1 MVQLLHTLRQQ
12 LFTKKVPVAEIVIQQ
27 PVFDSKYKT
36 ILEYRY
42 NENYSEM
49 VNWIDFHSNG
59 SVDIKYDGDFQS
71 GCYDLKSVFY
81 GFEDPDDALI
91 FRIKFPNE

>member
-1 MVQLLHTLRQQ
+1 MT
-12 LFTKKVPVAEIVIQQ
+12 EIVIQQ
-27 PVFDSKYKT
+27 PVFDRKYKT

-59 SVDIKYDGDFQS
+59 SVDVQYGKDFSEGLYNIKT
-71 GCYDLKSVFY
+71 VFY